1 MGDPDDG
8 EMIGMTNNEVKK
20 YAAVEETNGRIN
32 THIISPEQVSHLFIR
47 PWVRVTRGYG
57 SILILTFTST
67 QFGTKSAIAKALT
80 QPHPSAPLLNPPQP
94 S

>member
-32 THIISPEQVSHLFIR
+32 THIINQEQVSFCYFFSDVEPTDIL
-47 PWVRVTRGYG
+47 RGT
-57 SILILTFTST
+57 IFFTWTS
-67 QFGTKSAIAKALT
+67 F
-80 QPHPSAPLLNPPQP
+80 
-94 S
+94 

>member
-32 THIISPEQVSHLFIR
+32 THIISPEQVS
-47 PWVRVTRGYG
+47 T
-57 SILILTFTST
+57 TDN
-67 QFGTKSAIAKALT
+67 KD
-80 QPHPSAPLLNPPQP
+80 
-94 S
+94 

>member
-32 THIISPEQVSHLFIR
+32 THIISPEQVRTIDN
-47 PWVRVTRGYG
+47 
-57 SILILTFTST
+57 
-67 QFGTKSAIAKALT
+67 KD
-80 QPHPSAPLLNPPQP
+80 
-94 S
+94 

>member
-32 THIISPEQVSHLFIR
+32 THIINQEQVRRSMAVFVIFLIKIASSFLWAILLHALKLIIITGFISHC
-47 PWVRVTRGYG
+47 
-57 SILILTFTST
+57 
-67 QFGTKSAIAKALT
+67 
-80 QPHPSAPLLNPPQP
+80 
-94 S
+94 

>member
-32 THIISPEQVSHLFIR
+32 THIIPQEQVSHITGAGQSYHR
-47 PWVRVTRGYG
+47 SRSV
-57 SILILTFTST
+57 I
-67 QFGTKSAIAKALT
+67 
-80 QPHPSAPLLNPPQP
+80 PQEQV
-94 S
+94 SHITGAGQSYHRSRSVI